1 MIAIQL
7 LLTVIAAAEAP
18 AQDSV
23 AAPAT
28 LHTSSEPAGIPAS
41 EHPILLPP
49 ALEKLIAPL
58 KELAEVLS
66 RETEDT
72 EDQADAAELAP
83 AELTEYY
90 LPPEEIVPEGGQNPE
105 ELPGETL
112 QEAPEDPP
120 AEPVRAS
127 FHVAEKKNSDPNPVP
142 DLATVKVQGASPTV
156 LEVKSNAK
164 VASEYVRI
172 MDVVRVVDDPENLA
186 PFVGEIIL
194 CRAPKL
200 DEYSTV
206 SRDLIRKR
214 IREGGVPLDRVL
226 ITGSR
231 TVLVFRTKAHA
242 PEKPERKPQRDDASG
257 GKASGGNAEV
267 KIVKDSPVLIV
278 RQGKFFRLE
287 EQGKAL
293 QNGRLGEVIDILD
306 RKGRTFKARITGPGT
321 VSPVEEKTGGRK
333 KSRRVSLIR
342 RR

>member
-1 MIAIQL
+1 MIAIHL
-7 LLTVIAAAEAP
+7 FLTVIAAAPGSTVNDPTVAP
-18 AQDSV
+18 AGLEM
-23 AAPAT
+23 P
-28 LHTSSEPAGIPAS
+28 SEPAGIPAS

-58 KELAEVLS
+58 KELAEALS
-66 RETEDT
+66 RETENP
-72 EDQADAAELAP
+72 ADDAELAP
-83 AELTEYY
+83 VELTESY
-90 LPPEEIVPEGGQNPE
+90 LLPEEILPEGGQNPE
-105 ELPGETL
+105 GALGEPL
-112 QEAPEDPP
+112 EEAPEDPP

-127 FHVAEKKNSDPNPVP
+127 FHEEEEKSSDPSSAP
-142 DLATVKVQGASPTV
+142 DLATVKVQGTSPTV
-156 LEVKSNAK
+156 LEVKSNTK

-172 MDVVRVVDDPENLA
+172 MEVVRVVDDPENLA
-186 PFVGEIIL
+186 PFIGEIIL

-200 DEYSTV
+200 DEYLTV

-242 PEKPERKPQRDDASG
+242 PEKPERDEEGNEAG
-257 GKASGGNAEV
+257 GAKAPGKNAEV
-267 KIVKDSPVLIV
+267 KILKDSPVLIV

-287 EQGKAL
+287 ERGKAL
-293 QNGRLGEVIDILD
+293 QNGLLGEVIDILD

-333 KSRRVSLIR
+333 RSRRISLIR
-342 RR
+342 KR